1 MILTTNRVQT
11 IDAAFKSRI
20 HLSLTYLTLPIKAR
34 AKIWETFILKA
45 TSQRRPRWLDAKFLQ
60 EISSEEING
69 REIKNIVR
77 VSHALALNNKR
88 RMSQKDILQGLK
100 YLKDFE
106 RDFNKARNKIIR
118 TITRESDSAKLI
130 KLDNRAGYQDE
141 QDQAENEQTKLTAM
155 HEEGDDNK
163 GKDKDEV

>member
-11 IDAAFKSRI
+11 IDSAFKSRI
-20 HLSLTYLTLPIKAR
+20 HLSLTYLALPVEAR

-45 TSQRRPRWLDAKFLQ
+45 TLQRRPRWLNANLLK

-69 REIKNIVR
+69 REIKNSVR
-77 VSHALALNNKR
+77 VSHALALNDKR

-106 RDFNKARNKIIR
+106 RDFNKARNKR
-118 TITRESDSAKLI
+118 TRVITRESESAKRI

-141 QDQAENEQTKLTAM
+141 QDQAENEQKELRAM
-155 HEEGDDNK
+155 YEEDHDDE
-163 GKDKDEV
+163 GEDEDEV

>member
-11 IDAAFKSRI
+11 IDSAFKSRI
-20 HLSLTYLTLPIKAR
+20 HLSLTYLALPVEAR

-45 TSQRRPRWLDAKFLQ
+45 TLQRRPRWLNANLLK

-69 REIKNIVR
+69 REIKNSVR
-77 VSHALALNNKR
+77 VSHALALNDKR

-106 RDFNKARNKIIR
+106 
-118 TITRESDSAKLI
+118 SDSAKRI
-130 KLDNRAGYQDE
+130 RLDNRAGYQDE
-141 QDQAENEQTKLTAM
+141 QDQAENEQTELSAIY
-155 HEEGDDNK
+155 EENHDH
-163 GKDKDEV
+163 

>member
-1 MILTTNRVQT
+1 
-11 IDAAFKSRI
+11 
-20 HLSLTYLTLPIKAR
+20 
-34 AKIWETFILKA
+34 
-45 TSQRRPRWLDAKFLQ
+45 
-60 EISSEEING
+60 
-69 REIKNIVR
+69 
-77 VSHALALNNKR
+77 
-88 RMSQKDILQGLK
+88 MSQKDILQGLK

-106 RDFNKARNKIIR
+106 RDFNKARNKKIR

-141 QDQAENEQTKLTAM
+141 QDQAENEQTKLRAM